1 MSLPRHDLQGG
12 RMLDLVQHEGTL
24 HLYDAIYFG

>member
-1 MSLPRHDLQGG
+1 MSLPRHNLQGG
-12 RMLDLVQHEGTL
+12 RMFNLVQHEGTL